1 MDRIQEGAEEFH
13 RKMDSD
19 MNAVLGR
26 PPGGGAKIMHHHSE
40 MPEGQGREY
49 RRRWNEESEIGEKSR
64 LQGSN

>member
-40 MPEGQGREY
+40 MPEG
-49 RRRWNEESEIGEKSR
+49 
-64 LQGSN
+64 LQTKME